1 MKKFWTSVKTSWP
14 IWGAFIVF
22 FILIGS
28 MAAFSADWDRSFPLD
43 YGPPGDTRTEMLN
56 KLDEQADETFVHLN
70 TLKANFAGDT
80 APTNPSQGQV
90 WYDTIN
96 STLKVFEAS
105 TWISAYSYSSAEF
118 TWLGELADTA
128 SFATTQLNVV
138 NATIDNLE
146 ASTISAPYATLTD
159 IDVVSA
165 EIGSATVGT
174 LTTSNWSQN
183 TATFNTLSIY
193 SAIKYDYNEILVSTG
208 SAGNAMTIGANDNK
222 NVVFDIEL
230 VDDLGYHDTTTNP
243 YRFEVPTQNSDIDGV
258 AMYIDCGV
266 SHASHSTFQPGY
278 VRIIPNSAA
287 GMSIRYGGATYR
299 TGDAVQSY
307 NVSYPP
313 IIGGVFWFD
322 TYGAGAAT
330 YWVAAEFRNDTGKEM
345 RASCNA
351 RLEYHYK

>member
-1 MKKFWTSVKTSWP
+1 MKKFWMSVKTSWP
-14 IWGAFIVF
+14 IWGAFAAF
-22 FILIGS
+22 FLLIGS
-28 MAAFSADWDRSFPLD
+28 MVAFSADWDRSFPLD

-128 SFATTQLNVV
+128 SFATTQLNAVS
-138 NATIDNLE
+138 ATIGNLE

-174 LTTSNWSQN
+174 LTTANWSQSS
-183 TATFNTLSIY
+183 ATFNTLVVTGDTDLGLKRVLLYRNDSITFTDPTVNTGFVWDQSKIDVGGWWAGGKNITVPSGVELIQCAAQMDARLTTLVTSGEFVLILEKNDSSIY
-193 SAIKYDYNEILVSTG
+193 AGKAHITELHMEDVIINTG
-208 SAGNAMTIGANDNK
+208 SDNYFQLITPFYEVTAGQTFGFVLYWDSNGPSLTIRGDSNTYAN
-222 NVVFDIEL
+222 L
-230 VDDLGYHDTTTNP
+230 T
-243 YRFEVPTQNSDIDGV
+243 
-258 AMYIDCGV
+258 
-266 SHASHSTFQPGY
+266 
-278 VRIIPNSAA
+278 
-287 GMSIRYGGATYR
+287 
-299 TGDAVQSY
+299 
-307 NVSYPP
+307 
-313 IIGGVFWFD
+313 WF
-322 TYGAGAAT
+322 
-330 YWVAAEFRNDTGKEM
+330 
-345 RASCNA
+345 SCWEIA
-351 RLEYHYK
+351 H